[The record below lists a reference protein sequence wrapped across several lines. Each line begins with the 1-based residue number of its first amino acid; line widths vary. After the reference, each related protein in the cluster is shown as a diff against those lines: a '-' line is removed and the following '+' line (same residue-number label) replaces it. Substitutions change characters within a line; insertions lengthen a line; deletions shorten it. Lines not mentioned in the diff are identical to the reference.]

1 MRLMIAGSGVV
12 LAGLA
17 LLLAMVVRVLEPSLP
32 LSLLGYAAL
41 FVGMFLALPGAVR
54 DAQRRR

>member
-1 MRLMIAGSGVV
+1 MRLIVAGGGVV

-17 LLLAMVVRVLEPSLP
+17 LLLAMVVRVIEPSLP

-41 FVGMFLALPGAVR
+41 FLGMFLALPGAVQY
-54 DAQRRR
+54 AQRRR